1 MKTRGL
7 AYWGQFGSDVWTLA
21 LGWFASAL
29 GFSVSIP
36 FISIYFHQT
45 LGLSLS
51 QIGIFFGLMAVIRS
65 AFQIVGG
72 EFSDRI
78 DRRFLLIDSQ
88 VVRAVSFL
96 LMALAVHRDWGF
108 GAIAGFL
115 LINSIFGA
123 IFQPAANALVS
134 DILPADKHLDG
145 YALTRSATNLGWAAG
160 PALGGF
166 LAAESYGLLFLIS
179 ALITLGS
186 GLILWIFLKPPPLS
200 AAMNRFHLADLL
212 AVRRDRNLAWHCG
225 LTVLLYLVVAQLI
238 APFSVYA
245 VEMIRISAHKLGI
258 LYTLNG
264 LMVVLLQMPI
274 TRRLGSIRLTVQ
286 LACGALLYAVGYGFV
301 GFCSQFWMLF
311 IAVATITAGE
321 IVMSPPSLTLA
332 SRLAP
337 TGKTGRYMGILGFCI
352 SSGWSLGPLYGGVIL
367 DHFSGNHRLAWA
379 LIASLAL
386 LAAVGYAVFTRRLPD
401 VYNRRPPA
409 EKRADPDGSPR

>member
-1 MKTRGL
+1 MRTQGV
-7 AYWGQFGSDVWTLA
+7 AYLGQFGRDLWILA

-36 FISIYFHQT
+36 FISIYFHRE

-51 QIGIFFGLMAVIRS
+51 QIGIFFGLMAVVRS

-72 EFSDRI
+72 EVSDRI
-78 DRRFLLIDSQ
+78 QRRFLLIDSQ
-88 VVRAVSFL
+88 LIRAVSFFF
-96 LMALAVHRDWGF
+96 MAVAVHREWGF
-108 GAIAGFL
+108 WAIAGFL
-115 LINSIFGA
+115 LVNSIFGA
-123 IFQPAANALVS
+123 VFQPAANALVS

-166 LAAESYGLLFLIS
+166 LAAESFGLLFLIS
-179 ALITLGS
+179 ALITLVS

-200 AAMNRFHLADLL
+200 AGIERFRLADLL

-225 LTVLLYLVVAQLI
+225 LTFVLYLVVAQLI

-245 VEMIRISAHKLGI
+245 VDMIRISAHQLGI

-274 TRRLGSIRLTVQ
+274 TRLFGSIRLTVQ
-286 LACGALLYAVGYGFV
+286 LAWGAVLYAAGYGFV
-301 GFCSQFWMLF
+301 GFCNQFWMF
-311 IAVATITAGE
+311 VVAIGVVTAGE
-321 IVMSPPSLTLA
+321 IIMSPPSLTLA

-337 TGKTGRYMGILGFCI
+337 AKKTGRYMGILGFSI
-352 SSGWSLGPLYGGVIL
+352 SSGWSLGPLYGGMIL
-367 DHFSGNHRLAWA
+367 DHFGGSPRLAWG
-379 LIASLAL
+379 LIGSLAMV
-386 LAAVGYAVFTRRLPD
+386 AALGYGLFTRRLPD
-401 VYNRRPPA
+401 AYNRRPPA
-409 EKRADPDGSPR
+409 ANATK